1 MNYLFNH
8 LHFFLFTSDDGGW
21 KEEKKTDNGDVVV
34 SRLSKKGNK
43 IYRITAVIDVDAK
56 LLSNRLSK
64 MDDVTEWNQTL
75 IKYELLRRINDQVAI
90 SYQVKA
96 PQDITNDID

>member
-1 MNYLFNH
+1 M
-8 LHFFLFTSDDGGW
+8 
-21 KEEKKTDNGDVVV
+21 VV
-34 SRLSKKGNK
+34 SRISKKGNK

-75 IKYELLRRINDQVAI
+75 IKYELLRRINDKVAI

-96 PQDITNDID
+96 PQDIIHRCTA

>member
-1 MNYLFNH
+1 MI
-8 LHFFLFTSDDGGW
+8 SDDGGW
-21 KEEKKTDNGDVVV
+21 KEEKKTGNGDVVV
-34 SRLSKKGNK
+34 SRISKKGNK

-75 IKYELLRRINDQVAI
+75 LKYELLRRINDQVAI
-90 SYQVKA
+90 SYQVKFHETS
-96 PQDITNDID
+96 QMTLKCIHLSF